1 MQPTDDATTNPSLVV
16 ADMDSLILEC
26 DADLAKDDA
35 ELVRLSMGVA
45 ALQSKMAELRCT
57 MQKKAETRDGAKR
70 VREDLLRATRA
81 GVALRS
87 GQRQGGS
94 RGADASEP
102 GGSEAVDDADAP
114 AGSPPP
120 ATDTPATEGGDHTE
134 AAESPTTPDA
144 STLGPRTAQALQV
157 ITSEPGLRWTP
168 KLLATQLEGQ
178 EAAADQ
184 KAHNRA
190 RALMDGLAK
199 KHFLVKH
206 QDAERRCHFTLAST
220 AGAA

>member
-16 ADMDSLILEC
+16 TDMDSLIREC
-26 DADLAKDDA
+26 DAGLATYDA
-35 ELVRLSMGVA
+35 ELVRLASGVA
-45 ALQSKMAELRCT
+45 TLQSKIADVLCT
-57 MQKKAETRDGAKR
+57 RQSTEETRDDAIR

-87 GQRQGGS
+87 GQRRGGS
-94 RGADASEP
+94 QGTDAPES
-102 GGSEAVDDADAP
+102 GGDKIVDDADVSASSPPPTPDAP
-114 AGSPPP
+114 VTEGADHAEAAGSPT
-120 ATDTPATEGGDHTE
+120 A
-134 AAESPTTPDA
+134 PDA

-157 ITSEPGLRWTP
+157 IVSEPGLRWTP
-168 KLLATQLEGQ
+168 KLLAVQLEGQ

-199 KHFLVKH
+199 KNFLVKH
-206 QDAERRCHFTLAST
+206 QDAERRCHFVLAST
-220 AGAA
+220 VGAA